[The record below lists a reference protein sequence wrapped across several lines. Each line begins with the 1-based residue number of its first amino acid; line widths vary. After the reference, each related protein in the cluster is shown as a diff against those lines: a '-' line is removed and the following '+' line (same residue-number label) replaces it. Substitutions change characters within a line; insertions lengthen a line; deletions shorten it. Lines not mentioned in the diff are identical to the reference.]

1 MELNHSEKLDEVLK
15 NGYANKIADFL
26 PSLVEDYDM
35 QKSIYGDLYIHY
47 SKMMDA
53 KLVDQFNSSIDFDY
67 KYMVDIIKD
76 YNAIGVRRELLV
88 TNEPNTNNTTLD
100 YKSMLIAVISS
111 GFDGY
116 VSDLIAPKQLCSY
129 DYTKGNVY
137 DEMLTDLMP
146 EVDLE
151 DNYDDGYIARLNEA
165 IEIDYNTGLNRKP
178 VVSVTLPMAGLYG
191 LTTPM
196 ETYSYLYRTVKHS
209 LKSGYRL
216 SEDKASRISNI
227 LACSSNKNIYNHR
240 DVISDIVVTADI
252 SNGIK
257 VLYTLMQG
265 V

>member
-35 QKSIYGDLYIHY
+35 QKSIYGDMYVYTIKSLSPELI
-47 SKMMDA
+47 
-53 KLVDQFNSSIDFDY
+53 SIFQ
-67 KYMVDIIKD
+67 
-76 YNAIGVRRELLV
+76 NAINTDHESYIETLLELELK
-88 TNEPNTNNTTLD
+88 PD
-100 YKSMLIAVISS
+100 YYNMLIAVISS